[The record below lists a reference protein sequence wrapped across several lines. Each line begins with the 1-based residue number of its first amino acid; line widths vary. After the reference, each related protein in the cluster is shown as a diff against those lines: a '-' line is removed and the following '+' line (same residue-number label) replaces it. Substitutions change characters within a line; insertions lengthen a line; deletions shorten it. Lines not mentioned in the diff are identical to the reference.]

1 VKDEEVEKDV
11 LQQMGMNI
19 QMPSFDDSIELNDS
33 HDADDSRV
41 SIPSIP
47 DDSIRSHSN
56 VSMSE
61 VEEEVVWLEEHP
73 STSSTNDD
81 HPEPAHD
88 DKSQETTDK
97 KTVHEGQESV
107 HITEDKLDGMR
118 QEQSSSAS
126 KLPEPHTKSKDKIG
140 SMKLP
145 ATKTL
150 SPKKTELKK
159 SRVKKGDSYQFV
171 TPSDYTYFNIKDPKK
186 NATARVGR
194 KKQEESRNRRSALK
208 GALRNI
214 GIDSDDDDDEIQK
227 FLADK

>member
-97 KTVHEGQESV
+97 KTVHEDQESL
-107 HITEDKLDGMR
+107 HKLDGMW
-118 QEQSSSAS
+118 QELPSSAS
-126 KLPEPHTKSKDKIG
+126 NLPEPPTKSKDKIG

-150 SPKKTELKK
+150 SPKKTDIKNK
-159 SRVKKGDSYQFV
+159 VKKGDSYQFV

-214 GIDSDDDDDEIQK
+214 GIDSDDDEDEIQK